1 MSRINRTIIIVLDGV
16 GIGEMPDAASFG
28 DEGSDTLAN
37 LAGAVGGLNLPNLE
51 KLGLSN
57 IKPLEGLSQ
66 QSAPRA
72 NFGKMMEKAPGK
84 DSTSG
89 HWEIAG
95 HVPEMEFPTYPRG
108 FPPEIIDAFKKE
120 TGYGVLGNVA
130 ASGTEIIKE
139 MGVEHLRTGKLIV
152 YTSADSVFQI
162 AAHIERIPLEELY
175 RVCRIARRIMSGRH
189 AVSRV
194 IARPFSGDRPD
205 NFKRTAD
212 RRDFSLKP
220 PGNLLQNCCQIAG
233 IPTVAIGKIDDL
245 YAGVG
250 WDIKL
255 HSKSN
260 QEGLEILFQ
269 QIKVL
274 KKGLIMINLV
284 DFDMLWGH
292 RNNPSGFYQE
302 LQKFDQK
309 LKTVL
314 DLLTQSDLLAI
325 TADHG
330 NDPTTPSTDH
340 SREYVPLL
348 FYGKGIKSSVDL
360 GIRESFA
367 DLGKTVA
374 DAMQLRDCRIS
385 GKSFWEQVVKENA
398 VQNL

>member
-1 MSRINRTIIIVLDGV
+1 MSQINRNIIIVLDGV
-16 GIGEMPDAASFG
+16 GIGEMPDAARFG
-28 DEGSDTLAN
+28 DKGSNTLAN
-37 LAGAVGGLNLPNLE
+37 LARVVGGLRLPNLE

-57 IKPLEGLSQ
+57 IEPLEGLKQ
-66 QSAPRA
+66 QNAPLA

-95 HVPEMEFPTYPRG
+95 YVPERDFPTYPQG
-108 FPPEIIDAFKKE
+108 FPAEILDTFQKE
-120 TGYGVLGNVA
+120 TGYGVIGNIA

-139 MGVEHLRTGKLIV
+139 MGMEHLRTGKLIL

-162 AAHIERIPLEELY
+162 AAHIERIPLAELY
-175 RVCRIARRIMSGRH
+175 RICHIARRILSGRH

-194 IARPFSGDRPD
+194 IARPFTGDRPE

-220 PGNLLQNCCQIAG
+220 PGKLLQNCCQHAG

-260 QEGLEILFQ
+260 QEGMDILFQ

-309 LKTVL
+309 LQKIL
-314 DLLTQSDLLAI
+314 DMLTPSDLMAI

-348 FYGKGIKSSVDL
+348 FYGKGIKRSIDL
-360 GIRESFA
+360 GIRASFA
-367 DLGKTVA
+367 DLGKTIA
-374 DAMQLRDCRIS
+374 DAWQLEDCPIS
-385 GKSFWEQVVKENA
+385 GNSFWKEVV
-398 VQNL
+398 